1 MLVEVFYCGRKHRTN
16 AHGVYNPETNK
27 LTVYKGSIVS
37 ESVRQF
43 SQTSRI
49 KELREQ
55 YTDKNGLVLQDIS
68 LDSPSMAASF
78 VTGYS
83 IDGLSAW
90 HIDKHKTLKDVR
102 KCSTEQ

>member
-1 MLVEVFYCGRKHRTN
+1 MNVEVFYKGRIHRTN
-16 AHGVYNPETNK
+16 ARGVYNSDSNK

-43 SQTSRI
+43 SKTCRI
-49 KELREQ
+49 SKLREQ
-55 YTDKNGLVLQDIS
+55 YTDQNGLVLQDVS
-68 LDSPSMAASF
+68 FDSPSMAASF

-90 HIDKHKTLKDVR
+90 HIDKHKTLKDIKKGSTVR
-102 KCSTEQ
+102 